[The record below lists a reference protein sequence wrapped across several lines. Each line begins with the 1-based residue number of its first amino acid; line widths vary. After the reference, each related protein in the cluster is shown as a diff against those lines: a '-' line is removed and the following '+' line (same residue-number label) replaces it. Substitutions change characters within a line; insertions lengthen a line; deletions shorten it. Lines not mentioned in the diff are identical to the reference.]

1 LAVRGSG
8 GWELGGGGDGGVPV
22 FAMRADRPLAEV
34 KLSSFNTAAKFPQRD
49 WDPDLLALTILPDF
63 LSVKNAAGQSWD
75 QAVIAALQPGPTTPI
90 TAAMINEML
99 IKAVTD
105 RPEALDEIVQ
115 QHNNFQL
122 CFLQLLNMNQASHP
136 QTFLLMKL
144 AARVGEFAM
153 MYLKRLTTPWNL
165 RERPRPLQVCPTLY
179 PPVPVPGH
187 TTYPAGHALISWLTR
202 ECLND
207 IPQLQ
212 AAAYSESLDTLA
224 DRIGENRVIAGLHF
238 QEDIDAGKIAGQTIH
253 AYISD
258 PACALYQST
267 LANALQEWN

>member
-1 LAVRGSG
+1 LGSSWFGSSETG
-8 GWELGGGGDGGVPV
+8 GFGGDGVPV
-22 FAMRADRPLAEV
+22 FAMRADRPLAEIA
-34 KLSSFNTAAKFPQRD
+34 LTSFNTSAKFPQRD

-63 LSVKNAAGQSWD
+63 LAAKNAAGQSWD
-75 QAVIAALQPGPTTPI
+75 QAVIAALGTGPTTPI
-90 TAAMINEML
+90 TAAMIEDML

-122 CFLQLLNMNQASHP
+122 CFMQLLNITQASHP

-144 AARVGEFAM
+144 AARVGEFTM
-153 MYLKRLTTPWNL
+153 MHLKRLTTPWNL
-165 RERPRPLQVCPTLY
+165 QERPRPIQVCPTLY

-207 IPQLQ
+207 ILQLQ
-212 AAAYSESLDTLA
+212 VDAYSESLDAMA

-238 QEDIDAGKIAGQTIH
+238 QEDIDAGKIAGQTIY
-253 AYISD
+253 AFISN
-258 PACALYQST
+258 PSCALYQST
-267 LANALQEWN
+267 LANAQLEWN